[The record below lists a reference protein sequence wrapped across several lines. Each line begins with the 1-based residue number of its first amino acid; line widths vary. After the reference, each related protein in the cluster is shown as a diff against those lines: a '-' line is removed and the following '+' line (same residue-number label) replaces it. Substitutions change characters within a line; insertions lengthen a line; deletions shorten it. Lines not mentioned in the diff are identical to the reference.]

1 MDGYHSTCDPSLN
14 FEVNLPP
21 QGSPLELPPFVP
33 GNYES
38 LADALGESSSA
49 FLFDQNEGA
58 DMVILSWLH
67 FTIPA
72 DYFFLKVFG
81 DYVPISP
88 IPSSSISVDGPEP
101 LTLSTSSFTDNINR
115 ILDSP
120 VHGPPVAGAD
130 VTPWSNSTQHPSQL
144 PAIPSSTFTDAC
156 SPHAALSKRKK
167 SAVTRPGAGSRRS
180 GRLVGKTTRYEPY
193 SEESEP
199 IKKKGRKPKAKTPRR
214 AHVPAKRAPC
224 AWPGCVETYNRQED
238 ANRHFRSVH
247 LGIKHP
253 CDYCSEDFSRPDALR
268 RHHKKDRCYG
278 C

>member
-1 MDGYHSTCDPSLN
+1 MGDPSLN
-14 FEVNLPP
+14 FELDLLA

-38 LADALGESSSA
+38 LVDALGESANA

-58 DMVILSWLH
+58 DMV
-67 FTIPA
+67 FE
-72 DYFFLKVFG
+72 DY
-81 DYVPISP
+81 PSISP
-88 IPSSSISVDGPEP
+88 TPSSVSVDGPEP
-101 LTLSTSSFTDNINR
+101 LTLSTSSFKDNTNI

-120 VHGPPVAGAD
+120 VHGSPVAGANVTLVLAQPKPAD
-130 VTPWSNSTQHPSQL
+130 TITPWFNSAQHHSQL
-144 PAIPSSTFTDAC
+144 PAIPSSTFTDA
-156 SPHAALSKRKK
+156 SSLHTALSKRKK
-167 SAVTRPGAGSRRS
+167 SAVTRPGAGPRRS

-193 SEESEP
+193 PEEPEP

-214 AHVPAKRAPC
+214 AYVSAKRAPC
-224 AWPGCVETYNRQED
+224 AWPGCDKTYNRQED

-253 CDYCSEDFSRPDALR
+253 CDYCSDDFSRPDALR